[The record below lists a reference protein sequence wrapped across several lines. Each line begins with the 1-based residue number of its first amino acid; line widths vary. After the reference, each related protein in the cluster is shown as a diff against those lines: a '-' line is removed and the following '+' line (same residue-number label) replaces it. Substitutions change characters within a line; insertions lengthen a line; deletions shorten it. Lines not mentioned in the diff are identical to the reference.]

1 MNFTPTTPRSAAAI
15 STALTVAGFGTFALI
30 AAVDPAQFDHLAR
43 KDNFA
48 NTGLIEHLTVGV
60 LIPGILAAIYALIR
74 FRRLLPTRW
83 AQLWLVLWT
92 LACIYFAGEECSWG
106 QWYLEFETPEQL
118 TTLNDQG
125 EFNFHNMSSW
135 LDQKPRTLV
144 EVFVVVAGLLIPIVL
159 LLRRETTKPDRAGFI
174 RSHLSWTL
182 APAMCWAAAGV
193 FLLQRIA
200 SKLDHPWLDRM
211 GTSEFRELGVAW
223 FLALYLVSYWLRLRT
238 LHRRK
243 STA

>member
-15 STALTVAGFGTFALI
+15 STALTILGFGAFAVI
-30 AAVDPAQFDHLAR
+30 AAVDPAQFDHLTR

-48 NTGLIEHLTVGV
+48 DTGLVEHLTVAV
-60 LIPGILAAIYALIR
+60 LIPGILASIYALIR
-74 FRRLLPTRW
+74 WRRLLSTGW
-83 AQLWLVLWT
+83 AQLWLLLWT

-106 QWYLEFETPEQL
+106 QWYLEYETPDRFTE
-118 TTLNDQG
+118 LNDQG

-144 EVFVVVAGLLIPIVL
+144 ELFVIVAGFLMPLVL
-159 LLRRETTKPDRAGFI
+159 HFKRGSKSQESGGFVEK
-174 RSHLSWTL
+174 HLPWTL

-193 FLLQRIA
+193 FTFERFA
-200 SKLDHPWLDRM
+200 TVTDNAWLDRL

-223 FLALYLVSYWLRLRT
+223 FLMLYLISYWLRLRT
-238 LHRRK
+238 LHKRN